1 MSATVYLQTEPAVRD
16 PQKLWTQTDGKDFAS
31 VLKFQRCREL
41 LAEQLGPSIGE
52 DLVPDQW
59 QTVGEILLGLQ
70 LITAALPAGYC
81 AEWSEA
87 YGDRFSYLDAELAG
101 ELADVEMV
109 SR

>member
-1 MSATVYLQTEPAVRD
+1 MIRHEVFADGWPELFRQQLPA
-16 PQKLWTQTDGKDFAS
+16 A
-31 VLKFQRCREL
+31 LKFQH
-41 LAEQLGPSIGE
+41 AGE
-52 DLVPDQW
+52 VLVPDQW
-59 QTVGEILLGLQ
+59 QTVGEMLTVLQSIL
-70 LITAALPAGYC
+70 AALPAGYC